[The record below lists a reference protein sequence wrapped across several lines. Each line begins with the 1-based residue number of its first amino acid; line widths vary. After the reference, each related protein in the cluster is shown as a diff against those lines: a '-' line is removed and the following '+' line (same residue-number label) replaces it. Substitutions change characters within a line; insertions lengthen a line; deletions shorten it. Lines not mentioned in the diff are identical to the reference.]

1 MKTKKRRL
9 RPEIRSFLNK
19 AEMFA
24 VLALWVYIG
33 IRTFL
38 FMVGIDL

>member
-1 MKTKKRRL
+1 MRSKRRL
-9 RPEIRSFLNK
+9 RPEIKAFIDK

-24 VLALWVYIG
+24 VLSLWVYIG
-33 IRTFL
+33 IRAFL